1 MVPNHGK
8 KGVMMRGC
16 NPSTQKVEAAGGGG
30 VCQKFMLS
38 HKPDDLTFLPE
49 IRKAGCSLRHRK
61 ETVTCLNDLEDVL

>member
-1 MVPNHGK
+1 
-8 KGVMMRGC
+8 
-16 NPSTQKVEAAGGGG
+16 
-30 VCQKFMLS
+30 MLS